1 MKKGFY
7 LLVKEMIRKSD
18 IVLEVLDARMP
29 ELTRIRD
36 IESYAKS
43 VGRPLII
50 VVNKSDII
58 SRAALEKIRE
68 GYSGLEACI
77 VSSKKP
83 HNIRELLIRIKQKSS
98 RQKIRVAVI
107 GYPNTGK
114 SSLINRLSAHGK
126 AKTGTESG
134 TTKGMQLIS
143 GKGNLML
150 FDSPGIVPFQD
161 RDSIRLGLVAGVSPE
176 KLKDADI
183 VAMELIR
190 IFKNSNPG
198 AMEKA
203 YGVDASLDPYDILLE
218 IGKNM
223 KFLRKK
229 AEIDERRTAVHILTD
244 WHKGKIRL

>member
-150 FDSPGIVPFQD
+150 
-161 RDSIRLGLVAGVSPE
+161 
-176 KLKDADI
+176 
-183 VAMELIR
+183 
-190 IFKNSNPG
+190 
-198 AMEKA
+198 
-203 YGVDASLDPYDILLE
+203 Y
-218 IGKNM
+218 
-223 KFLRKK
+223 
-229 AEIDERRTAVHILTD
+229 
-244 WHKGKIRL
+244 